1 MADTDYITRGEY
13 DHRHQELADQ
23 FAVQIQRLDNR
34 IDKAEL
40 SDTTLKTQIDFKF
53 DKVTDK
59 IDATE
64 RLLSTQ
70 IGTLKDDIY
79 RTRTTD
85 LWRVLGWG
93 VSFVLGGGGMFGLL
107 QVFHLLR

>member
-1 MADTDYITRGEY
+1 MADTDYITRSEY
-13 DHRHQELADQ
+13 DRRHQELADQ

-40 SDTTLKTQIDFKF
+40 SDTTLKTQIDSKF